1 MNTIKCSPNCA
12 TPPIQPEHR
21 SESIFTLPKSAVLAG
36 IKSTKQTATRKCKIP
51 VRKHFNDRGFVKRPR
66 NSFIL
71 FKEEFSAAYGRFFP
85 NRQVLTK
92 AAAAYWKGM
101 RKCEKKDFV
110 DQSALESQQ
119 YRKLKEITDPNKE
132 SPGTETDSVL
142 CGALRSLSVPKAGN
156 SSVGI
161 DPTDDSLAQAGD
173 QLLIVERPEE
183 IMGLLDLI

>member
-1 MNTIKCSPNCA
+1 MNTIERSPNCSL
-12 TPPIQPEHR
+12 PPIR
-21 SESIFTLPKSAVLAG
+21 SEHKSKGIFTLPKSAVLAG
-36 IKSTKQTATRKCKIP
+36 IKSAKQTATRRCTMP
-51 VRKHFNDRGFVKRPR
+51 DRNHFNDRGFVKRPR
-66 NSFIL
+66 NSFII
-71 FKEEFSAAYGRFFP
+71 FKEEFSAVYGRFFS
-85 NRQVLTK
+85 NRKVLTK

-132 SPGTETDSVL
+132 SPGRKTDSVL
-142 CGALRSLSVPKAGN
+142 CGPLRSLSVPKAGN
-156 SSVGI
+156 PSVGT
-161 DPTDDSLAQAGD
+161 DPTDDSPAQAGD